1 MEKIYQ
7 IAIDGPAGSGKSTI
21 AKALAKELGIDYI
34 DTGAMYR
41 AFGYKIREKGIDMHD
56 SAQLD
61 ALLCSTEIDFD
72 RGKTLLDGSDV
83 SSVIRTPEISML
95 ASDCSAIAEVRKKLV
110 ALQQAM
116 GESKSVVMDGRDIGT
131 VVFPKAKYKFFLTAS
146 SEERAKRRFAELT
159 AKGEKTTFEQVLEEM
174 NRRDHNDTT
183 RKVTPLRRA
192 DDALEVDTTEMSIEE
207 VTEFIIS
214 KITEE
219 N

>member
-56 SAQLD
+56 PAQLD

-95 ASDCSAIAEVRKKLV
+95 ASECSAIAEVRKKLV

-192 DDALEVDTTEMSIEE
+192 DDALEVDTTKMSIEE

>member
-56 SAQLD
+56 PAQLD

-95 ASDCSAIAEVRKKLV
+95 ASECSAIAEVRKKLV

-174 NRRDHNDTT
+174 NWRDHNDTT

-192 DDALEVDTTEMSIEE
+192 DDALEVDTTKMSIEE

>member
-56 SAQLD
+56 PAQLD

-95 ASDCSAIAEVRKKLV
+95 ASECSAIAEVRKKLV

-159 AKGEKTTFEQVLEEM
+159 AKGERTTFEQVLEEM

-192 DDALEVDTTEMSIEE
+192 DDALEVDTTKMSIEE

>member
-21 AKALAKELGIDYI
+21 AKALAKELDIDYI

-56 SAQLD
+56 PAQLD

-95 ASDCSAIAEVRKKLV
+95 ASECSAIAEVRKKLV

-192 DDALEVDTTEMSIEE
+192 DDALEVDTTKMSIEE

>member
-1 MEKIYQ
+1 MKKIYQ

-56 SAQLD
+56 PAQLD

-95 ASDCSAIAEVRKKLV
+95 ASECSAIAEVRKKLV

-192 DDALEVDTTEMSIEE
+192 DDALEVDTTKMSIEE

>member
-1 MEKIYQ
+1 MGKIYQ

-56 SAQLD
+56 PAQLD

-83 SSVIRTPEISML
+83 SSAIRTPEISML
-95 ASDCSAIAEVRKKLV
+95 ASECSAIAEVRKKLV

-159 AKGEKTTFEQVLEEM
+159 AKGERTTFEQVLEEM

-192 DDALEVDTTEMSIEE
+192 DDALEVDTTKMSIEE

>member
-21 AKALAKELGIDYI
+21 AKALAKELDIDYI

-56 SAQLD
+56 PAQLD

-72 RGKTLLDGSDV
+72 RGRTLLDGSDV

-174 NRRDHNDTT
+174 NQRDHNDTT

>member
-21 AKALAKELGIDYI
+21 AKALAKELDIDYI

-56 SAQLD
+56 PAQLD

-95 ASDCSAIAEVRKKLV
+95 ASECSAIAEVRKKLV

-159 AKGEKTTFEQVLEEM
+159 AKGERTTFEQVLEEM

-192 DDALEVDTTEMSIEE
+192 DDALEVDTTKMSIEE